1 MTNNQK
7 NQVAAMNAS
16 GMTIDEIVI
25 DTGIDRQ
32 EVEKFVE
39 KRNSKRKTISAETK
53 QAVIEW
59 YQSGHTETMCAKKFG
74 ISPAS
79 AHRIIATAKEK
90 EPTAAAT
97 ATDSDV
103 KTLQVQDTTKTAES
117 QVLRGVEMIGVM
129 QSMLLA
135 AEGDFGAE
143 VDIMALKADS
153 DTAELVFRY
162 GGKAYQLSFGIAF

>member
-1 MTNNQK
+1 MGKIIRIPDETRQA
-7 NQVAAMNAS
+7 VAIDYLAGMQTTKIADKHNISVAS
-16 GMTIDEIVI
+16 VYNIIDEVKMS
-25 DTGIDRQ
+25 DL
-32 EVEKFVE
+32 
-39 KRNSKRKTISAETK
+39 
-53 QAVIEW
+53 
-59 YQSGHTETMCAKKFG
+59 
-74 ISPAS
+74 
-79 AHRIIATAKEK
+79 KEK

-97 ATDSDV
+97 ATDSEHDRSV
-103 KTLQVQDTTKTAES
+103 VHKDTTISPES
-117 QVLRGVEMIGVM
+117 QALRGVEMIGVM